1 MNLHRYPITAAV
13 ILSSYFLKF
22 VGSFTTTRC
31 FAPQGLIVTDRRW
44 LSRPSRKQYPT
55 GFWFKG
61 TVAAA
66 NNENDSPETGD
77 NFDGKGFAGYL
88 APYIGALFVS
98 IAVTATFVKFVLL
111 DY

>member
-1 MNLHRYPITAAV
+1 MKLYCYPITAV
-13 ILSSYFLKF
+13 VTSSCYFLKF
-22 VGSFTTTRC
+22 VCSFTTTRYYP
-31 FAPQGLIVTDRRW
+31 PQGSIVSDRRW

-55 GFWFKG
+55 EFWYKG

-66 NNENDSPETGD
+66 NNENDTPDTGD